1 MLCAMPTQHT
11 GAVEPTLATALAA
24 AERARAR
31 AAWTLDPAVCFLN
44 HGSFGACPAP
54 VLDSQQR
61 WRARLE
67 SEPVRFML
75 RELEPALEASRAALA
90 SFVGANPDDLVFVP
104 NATAGVNTVLRALAL
119 RPGDELLV
127 TDSTYAACRNA
138 ADAVARAAGA
148 RVVVA
153 ALPFPLR
160 DAGQVEEALL
170 GAVTPATRLA
180 LVDHVTSPT
189 GLVLPVAR
197 LVAELQSRGVDLLV
211 DGAHA
216 PGMVELDI
224 RALGAAYYTGNC
236 HKWLCAP
243 KGAAFLHVRRDRQD
257 GVHPLIT
264 SHGASSPRTDR
275 SRFQLEFLWPG
286 THDPT
291 PVLALPDALQFL
303 GSLLPGGWPALRAAN
318 HALALWA
325 RDRLC
330 AALGCAPPAPDA
342 LLGSLAALPLPA
354 ARGERPAPVPGLDAL
369 QQRLWER
376 HRIEVPVMHWPA
388 WPARLLRISAQI
400 YNSPEQYEKLAAALP
415 LELPQT

>member
-1 MLCAMPTQHT
+1 MPIPNTT
-11 GAVEPTLATALAA
+11 DVESSSTLSPTAA
-24 AERARAR
+24 DRARAR

-67 SEPVRFML
+67 SEPVRFMV
-75 RELEPALEASRAALA
+75 REFEAELEAARAALA
-90 SFVGANPDDLVFVP
+90 SFVGADPADLVFVP
-104 NATAGVNTVLRALAL
+104 NATTGVNTVLRALEL
-119 RPGDELLV
+119 RAGDELLV

-138 ADAVARAAGA
+138 ADAVAKASGA
-148 RVVVA
+148 RLVCA

-160 DAGQVEEALL
+160 DPEEVVEALL
-170 GAVTPATRLA
+170 ARVTPTTRLA

-197 LVAELQSRGVDLLV
+197 LVERLQGRGIDVLV

-216 PGMVELDI
+216 PGMVELDLA
-224 RALGAAYYTGNC
+224 ALGAAYYTGNC

-243 KGAAFLHVRRDRQD
+243 KGAAFLHVRRDRQA
-257 GVHPLIT
+257 GVHPLVT
-264 SHGASSPRTDR
+264 SHGASSKRIDR

-291 PVLALPDALQFL
+291 PLLALPDALAFL
-303 GSLLPGGWPALRAAN
+303 GALLPGGWPALRAAN
-318 HALALWA
+318 RALALSA

-330 AALGCAPPAPDA
+330 SVLGCAPPAPDTMI
-342 LLGSLAALPLPA
+342 GSLAALPLPA
-354 ARGERPAPVPGLDAL
+354 ARHAPPAPVPGLDAL
-369 QQRLWER
+369 QERLWER

-400 YNSPEQYEKLAAALP
+400 YNSPEQYHTLAAALAH
-415 LELPQT
+415 ELPQT